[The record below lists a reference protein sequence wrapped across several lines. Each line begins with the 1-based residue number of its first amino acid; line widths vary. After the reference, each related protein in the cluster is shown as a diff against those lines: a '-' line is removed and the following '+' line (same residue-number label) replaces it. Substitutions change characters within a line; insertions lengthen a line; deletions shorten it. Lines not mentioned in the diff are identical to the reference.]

1 MLIKNKLEFPRVTK
15 HNSAEFQADLVLALE
30 FSRDL
35 RSGAMFQ
42 LEFLREGK
50 KRNIPQGGFKKV
62 CPTNSMFDPRN

>member
-62 CPTNSMFDPRN
+62 GPTNSMFDPRN